1 MSKKIEVTKEEFDSA
16 MNAVWS
22 EIKYQDNFNLRT
34 DDEADSIPAF
44 LTLLRRYTRKAED
57 AWADSPGE
65 LQSDGKIQVT
75 EALHSLRKLA
85 AIAVRSMVYNGV
97 RER

>member
-1 MSKKIEVTKEEFDSA
+1 
-16 MNAVWS
+16 
-22 EIKYQDNFNLRT
+22 
-34 DDEADSIPAF
+34 
-44 LTLLRRYTRKAED
+44 
-57 AWADSPGE
+57 
-65 LQSDGKIQVT
+65 VT

>member
-57 AWADSPGE
+57 AWADNPGE
-65 LQSDGKIQVT
+65 LQLDGKIQVT